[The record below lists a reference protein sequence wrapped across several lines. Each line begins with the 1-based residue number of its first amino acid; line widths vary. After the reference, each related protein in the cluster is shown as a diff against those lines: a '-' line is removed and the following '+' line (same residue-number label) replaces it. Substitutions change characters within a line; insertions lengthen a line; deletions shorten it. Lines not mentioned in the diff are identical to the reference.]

1 MSFLPS
7 FTVSQPVGENNIVTV
22 TDTSTGT
29 DSAINARRVYLRKS
43 DGTFLVPEGTATDYV
58 DWAWADTSI
67 DIDVLDKDY
76 ALEITVE
83 WLEDPLFFLSESGDS
98 LISESGLYFTTE

>member
-7 FTVSQPVGENNIVTV
+7 FTVSQPIGENNIVTV

-29 DSAINARRVYLRKS
+29 NSAINARRVYLRKS

-58 DWAWADTSI
+58 DWAWVDTSI

-83 WLEDPLFFLSESGDS
+83 WLEDPLFFLSETGDS
-98 LISESGLYFTTE
+98 LISEGGLYFTTE